1 MSNAIS
7 VNGVRYAYTL
17 SGQGGVV
24 VFLHGWM
31 CNQEFWRL
39 QCDLLS
45 SQGYRCLALDFRG
58 HGKSEVTNAGYSI
71 EQLADDV
78 WEILKA
84 LNIDQVVLVGHS
96 MGGMVA
102 QQFCQDHAEQVR
114 GLVLVTTLAADR
126 GNRLISKRIELDSRQ
141 EKFSVAFDRHFD
153 LWFSNRT
160 SGDVHAGVKTQMRL
174 TPELPAQALVRSYAG
189 CDPTDRL
196 QKIRSPTLVIG
207 TQSDHSTSASCS
219 QELAQL
225 IPGSDLV
232 LIDDCG
238 HFPMQE
244 KPEEI
249 SQELLVVI
257 YKNAIAKRLA

>member
-1 MSNAIS
+1 METKAVWGDSPVSVALPPEAGFACLVVCPLMLVVTASQKCQVLVIQLGNWLMMSW
-7 VNGVRYAYTL
+7 G
-17 SGQGGVV
+17 
-24 VFLHGWM
+24 
-31 CNQEFWRL
+31 
-39 QCDLLS
+39 
-45 SQGYRCLALDFRG
+45 
-58 HGKSEVTNAGYSI
+58 
-71 EQLADDV
+71 
-78 WEILKA
+78 ILKA

-102 QQFCQDHAEQVR
+102 QQFCLDHAEQVR
-114 GLVLVTTLAADR
+114 GLVLATTLVADR

-141 EKFSVAFDRHFD
+141 EILSVAFDRHFD
-153 LWFSNRT
+153 LWFLNRT
-160 SGDVHAGVKTQMRL
+160 SGDVRAGVKTQMRL

-249 SQELLVVI
+249 SRELLAFI

>member
-39 QCDLLS
+39 QRDFFS
-45 SQGYRCLALDFRG
+45 SQGCGCLALDFRG

-102 QQFCQDHAEQVR
+102 QQFCLNHAEQVR
-114 GLVLVTTLAADR
+114 GLVWVTTLAADR

-160 SGDVHAGVKTQMRL
+160 SGDVRAWVKTQMRL
-174 TPELPAQALVRSYAG
+174 TPEAPALSLVRSYANPSPPG
-189 CDPTDRL
+189 DSLSDPGDWDSVGPFNACQLQRGTCPTHSRVGPGTDRRL
-196 QKIRSPTLVIG
+196 WTLSHAGENG
-207 TQSDHSTSASCS
+207 TNQSAAASFSS
-219 QELAQL
+219 QE
-225 IPGSDLV
+225 
-232 LIDDCG
+232 
-238 HFPMQE
+238 
-244 KPEEI
+244 
-249 SQELLVVI
+249 
-257 YKNAIAKRLA
+257 RRR

>member
-1 MSNAIS
+1 MSSSIS
-7 VNGVRYAYTL
+7 VNDAMFAYSL
-17 SGQGGVV
+17 SGQGVVV

-45 SQGYRCLALDFRG
+45 GQGYRCLALDFRG

-84 LNIDQVVLVGHS
+84 LHIDKVVLVGHS

-102 QQFCQDHAEQVR
+102 QQFCLDHGGQVM
-114 GLVLVTTLAADR
+114 GLVLVTTIAADR
-126 GNRLISKRIELDSRQ
+126 ENRMISKRIEKDSRQ
-141 EKFSVAFDRHFD
+141 EQFPVAFDRHFD

-160 SGDVHAGVKTQMRL
+160 PGDVRDWVKTQMKL
-174 TPELPAQALVRSYAG
+174 TPAGPALALVRSYAG
-189 CDPTDRL
+189 FDQTHRL
-196 QKIRSPTLVIG
+196 REIRSPTLVIG
-207 TQSDHSTSASCS
+207 TQSDHSTPASQS
-219 QELAQL
+219 QELAQFIL
-225 IPGSDLV
+225 GSDLV

-238 HFPMQE
+238 HFPMLE
-244 KPEEI
+244 KTEKI
-249 SQELLVVI
+249 SQELLAFLQ
-257 YKNAIAKRLA
+257 KNEGAKKLA